1 MNNKKPDNYGQF
13 FTNELIV
20 KDMIKLIKNNG
31 SVLEPSCG
39 DGVFLN
45 YLVGRKNVKE
55 NIKEITAIEID
66 EDVIPKVSNF
76 QGFSI
81 NKKISII
88 NNDFLDYDIE
98 NKYDTIIGNPPYVK
112 YKEMLSSTKNI
123 IESFKPINFDIFD
136 KRTNL
141 YMFFIYKAFL
151 HLKDHGELIFIVP
164 REFLNSTAAEKMN
177 SILYKN
183 GTMTDVW
190 DYGDSKIFNNAQP
203 NCIVFRY
210 EKGNFSRITNFKK
223 IKWRYERNQ
232 RNMQN
237 NNVIQEVLEENK
249 RCFFENNG
257 KIYFLKNFKNFK
269 NFEKDSESEQ
279 RISFSDLFFVKVGG
293 VSGADKY
300 FDNNDGNIEMV
311 YSKTCQTGKLKK
323 MIYNIPHKDLIPFK
337 NILINRKIK
346 KFDENTWYM
355 WGRDF
360 YHSDQERIY
369 VNAKTRCNTPFF
381 YNECK
386 NYDGSVLAIFPKFPA
401 DKNVCQKICKMFNEV
416 DWDELGFVCD
426 DRFQFSQKA
435 LESTILPFT
444 FNIFLKPDI

>member
-1 MNNKKPDNYGQF
+1 
-13 FTNELIV
+13 
-20 KDMIKLIKNNG
+20 
-31 SVLEPSCG
+31 
-39 DGVFLN
+39 
-45 YLVGRKNVKE
+45 
-55 NIKEITAIEID
+55 
-66 EDVIPKVSNF
+66 
-76 QGFSI
+76 
-81 NKKISII
+81 
-88 NNDFLDYDIE
+88 
-98 NKYDTIIGNPPYVK
+98 
-112 YKEMLSSTKNI
+112 
-123 IESFKPINFDIFD
+123 
-136 KRTNL
+136 
-141 YMFFIYKAFL
+141 MF
-151 HLKDHGELIFIVP
+151 G
-164 REFLNSTAAEKMN
+164 
-177 SILYKN
+177 
-183 GTMTDVW
+183 
-190 DYGDSKIFNNAQP
+190 YGDSKIFNNAQP

-210 EKGNFSRITNFKK
+210 EKDNFSRITNFKK
-223 IKWRYERNQ
+223 IKWRYKRNQ

-237 NNVIQEVLEENK
+237 KNVIQEVLEENK

-257 KIYFLKNFKNFK
+257 KIYFLKNLK

-381 YNECK
+381 HNECK

-401 DKNVCQKICKMFNEV
+401 DKNVCQKYAKCLMKSIGTN
-416 DWDELGFVCD
+416 WDLFVTAV
-426 DRFQFSQKA
+426 S
-435 LESTILPFT
+435 
-444 FNIFLKPDI
+444 NFLKKH

>member
-1 MNNKKPDNYGQF
+1 MNNKKTDNYGQF
-13 FTNELIV
+13 FTNEVIV
-20 KDMIKLIKNNG
+20 KDMVKLIKNNG

-39 DGVFLN
+39 EGVFLN
-45 YLVGRKNVKE
+45 YLVSRKNVKE

-66 EDVIPKVSNF
+66 EDVIPKLSNF

-112 YKEMLSSTKNI
+112 YKKVLTPTKNI
-123 IESFKPINFDIFD
+123 IETSKLINFDIFD

-151 HLKDHGELIFIVP
+151 HLKEHGELIFIVP

-223 IKWRYERNQ
+223 IKWRYERNKK
-232 RNMQN
+232 NAQN

-257 KIYFLKNFKNFK
+257 KIYFFKNFK
-269 NFEKDSESEQ
+269 NFEKDSEREQ

-300 FDNNDGNIEMV
+300 FDNNDGNIEIV

-360 YHSDQERIY
+360 YHSEQERIY

-386 NYDGSVLAIFPKFPA
+386 NYDGSVLAVFPKFAA
-401 DKNVCQKICKMFNEV
+401 DKTVCQKICKMLNEV

-426 DRFQFSQKA
+426 GRFQFSQKA
-435 LESTILPFT
+435 LESTILPPT
-444 FNIFLKPDI
+444 FNVFLESNI